1 MIVDKRSREK
11 YLLAMPFD
19 FKVADEIIKIVLNEA
34 EYIDLHIEG
43 EKSFLEFKICFS
55 NEAVRLNHGD
65 YLLKAE
71 KTIPG
76 TMPPLH
82 LYKSVC
88 EREFSRNF
96 KPLSVTE

>member
-1 MIVDKRSREK
+1 MIVDKRSQEK
-11 YLLAMPFD
+11 YLLAIPFD
-19 FKVADEIIKIVLNEA
+19 YKVANEVIKIVLNEA

-43 EKSFLEFKICFS
+43 KKSFLEFRTCFS
-55 NEAVRLNHGD
+55 DRVVKLNHGD

-82 LYKSVC
+82 LYRSVD

-96 KPLSVTE
+96 KPLSVME